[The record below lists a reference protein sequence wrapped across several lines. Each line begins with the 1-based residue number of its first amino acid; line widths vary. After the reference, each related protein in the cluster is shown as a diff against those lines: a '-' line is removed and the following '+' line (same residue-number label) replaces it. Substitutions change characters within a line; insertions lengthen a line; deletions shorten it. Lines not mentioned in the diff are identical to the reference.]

1 MRLDSL
7 HDVRKE
13 PLTLRNETILPHFVG
28 DQANKVSRE
37 QDLLDMRR
45 VVETGGGDLQATNE
59 TIKNILV
66 QMSNVLHE
74 TNLLL
79 SGIIVNIRQPV
90 GCTESRKTIFAI
102 VCDRDGTRIGCL
114 TSLSHDHKL
123 ISRGPVI
130 NRAERVDT
138 SGRVSSLMTTGS
150 NSGCTITV
158 SHTISVGDPETWSK
172 GR

>member
-1 MRLDSL
+1 MRLDGL

-13 PLTLRNETILPHFVG
+13 PLTLRNETILPHLVG

-45 VVETGGGDLQATNE
+45 VVETGSRDLQATNE

-79 SGIIVNIRQPV
+79 GGIIIDIRQPV
-90 GCTESRKTIFAI
+90 GCTESRETIFA
-102 VCDRDGTRIGCL
+102 VVGDGDGTGVGCL
-114 TSLSHDHKL
+114 TSLGHDHEL
-123 ISRGPVI
+123 VSRGPVI
-130 NRAERVDT
+130 NGAERVDT
-138 SGRVSSLMTTGS
+138 G
-150 NSGCTITV
+150 
-158 SHTISVGDPETWSK
+158 
-172 GR
+172 